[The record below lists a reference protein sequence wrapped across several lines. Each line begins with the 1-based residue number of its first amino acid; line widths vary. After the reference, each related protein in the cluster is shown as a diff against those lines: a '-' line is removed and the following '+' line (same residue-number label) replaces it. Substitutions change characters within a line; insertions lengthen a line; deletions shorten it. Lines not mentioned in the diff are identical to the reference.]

1 MDGAGDDGNAVEQA
15 ETARQVQDFLDALP
29 HAKALGMKVAEIGEA
44 EASLSMEWAPYLVGD
59 PDTGVIHGGAVSA
72 LLDTCSGTAVM
83 LHPSR
88 PLMTATI
95 DLRVDYLRSAHP
107 HERITA
113 KAVCYHVTRS
123 VAFVRVT
130 ANDETGGVPV
140 ATGAG
145 TFTLEHRQ

>member
-1 MDGAGDDGNAVEQA
+1 MDGSQNGDDSA
-15 ETARQVQDFLDALP
+15 EKVAPLEQVQVFLDALP
-29 HAKALGMKVAEIGEA
+29 HAKALGMKVAGIGEA
-44 EASLSMEWAPYLVGD
+44 EASLSMEWAPHLVGD

-83 LHPSR
+83 MHPSR

-95 DLRVDYLRSAHP
+95 DLRVDYMRAARP